1 MITIRKVGDTYMVH
15 VHSANCIVPMD
26 SLKKAK
32 ELARFRME
40 RFYPLDVDLIKI
52 PFKDFWIVI

>member
-1 MITIRKVGDTYMVH
+1 MITIRKVGGTYMVH
-15 VHSANCIVPMD
+15 IHREGCVIPMD
-26 SLKKAK
+26 THKKAK

-52 PFKDFWIVI
+52 PFIDFWIAV

>member
-1 MITIRKVGDTYMVH
+1 MVH

-32 ELARFRME
+32 ELARFRLE

-52 PFKDFWIVI
+52 PFKDFWIVL